1 MNKQLKKIPSQ
12 RYLTLESACAYT
24 GVQLC
29 NCTGRTIYAMDAD
42 GNIRCLPYTR
52 NYYFDDNSPM
62 ILERVDT
69 RYRNEPV
76 SGVNRYNIGD
86 AAGRVDDVY
95 ITNLSSLYTTG
106 NIPTAVYLKY
116 ANVAVSLVNNPEL
129 LKSVHPAFHNATMN
143 ELNRT
148 PADVLTKVKVNLY
161 DTTINDAY
169 VASNAGISA
178 VAVTHNVAEPEG
190 ISIYVRRPQGKWNR
204 YYKFLHEIPDINCEE
219 MAYKVTGLVIGISAE
234 KVSAKFRELNEA
246 KDNELDVLRRK
257 LENTNKE
264 LELIKK
270 DNSVLKTQLNT
281 IINEKK
287 EIAEIEMINMKKNI
301 ANAEY
306 EKAKAS
312 IEADMEMLPLKN
324 DRENQRAEYDLAVA
338 QTKLEAN
345 MVDKRAAAWKS
356 TAIVAASAATIGA
369 LATKVMS
376 TSAAG
381 VAASAASSTPVGAAV
396 VATALVALLAYK
408 CANGGGDGVA
418 KLLKR
423 TYSGLKSCGKKIVDK
438 VGSAAKYGG
447 KVLRKTADTIKSA
460 GRAAWDTTKSAC
472 RKVVDTVS
480 DIGSSMFEGI
490 KSVGSSCAG
499 LFGF

>member
-29 NCTGRTIYAMDAD
+29 NCTGRTIYTMDAD

-148 PADVLTKVKVNLY
+148 SADVLTKVKVNLY

-178 VAVTHNVAEPEG
+178 VAVTH
-190 ISIYVRRPQGKWNR
+190 I
-204 YYKFLHEIPDINCEE
+204 
-219 MAYKVTGLVIGISAE
+219 
-234 KVSAKFRELNEA
+234 
-246 KDNELDVLRRK
+246 
-257 LENTNKE
+257 
-264 LELIKK
+264 
-270 DNSVLKTQLNT
+270 
-281 IINEKK
+281 
-287 EIAEIEMINMKKNI
+287 
-301 ANAEY
+301 
-306 EKAKAS
+306 
-312 IEADMEMLPLKN
+312 
-324 DRENQRAEYDLAVA
+324 
-338 QTKLEAN
+338 
-345 MVDKRAAAWKS
+345 
-356 TAIVAASAATIGA
+356 
-369 LATKVMS
+369 
-376 TSAAG
+376 
-381 VAASAASSTPVGAAV
+381 
-396 VATALVALLAYK
+396 
-408 CANGGGDGVA
+408 
-418 KLLKR
+418 
-423 TYSGLKSCGKKIVDK
+423 
-438 VGSAAKYGG
+438 
-447 KVLRKTADTIKSA
+447 
-460 GRAAWDTTKSAC
+460 
-472 RKVVDTVS
+472 
-480 DIGSSMFEGI
+480 
-490 KSVGSSCAG
+490 
-499 LFGF
+499 